1 MSDRS
6 QAVDDYLAALPDR
19 PRRALERLRAAIRRI
34 VPEAEEGISYGMPVF
49 RLRGR
54 PIIGYRAASKHCALY
69 PFSGRVVSGLAEA
82 LVGFDVGQ
90 GTVRFAA
97 DKVPP
102 AALLKQIIQARI
114 RELTADNTEFAEKTG
129 KKQRRRRST

>member
-1 MSDRS
+1 MKTGS
-6 QAVDDYLAALPDR
+6 QAVDDYLASLPDG
-19 PRRALERLRAAIRRI
+19 PRRALEKLRTAIRRI

-69 PFSGRVVSGLAEA
+69 PFSGHVLSGLADA

-90 GTVRFAA
+90 GTVRFTAER
-97 DKVPP
+97 VPP
-102 AALLKQIIQARI
+102 AALLRQIIQARI
-114 RELTADNTEFAEKTG
+114 RELTADTKDAAEEKG
-129 KKQRRRRST
+129 KKPRRRRST